1 MILPYVIK
9 SAMALALLY
18 TCIIPLLTKETFHRL
33 NRILI
38 LGCLI
43 MSFAIPLV
51 HFTGGTNPTVEMV
64 RQTVQLPEV
73 LINGEASE
81 QSIWSWADIMICIYI
96 IGVVAIFFMT
106 VVQTVRLTKQLR
118 QCEHITDNRG
128 NTIVLTDC
136 ATSSFC
142 LFHYIVMSRDDY
154 ANNCSFILTHEQEH
168 IRLGHCIDLII
179 LQVATIIQ
187 WFNPFVW
194 LIGKNLKA
202 IHEFEVDEA
211 VLNKGI
217 DATQYQKFL
226 VVKAVGNRLQ
236 PFANNLNKESLKRRI
251 IMMNKKKSNRW
262 MMLKAL
268 FIIPVATLALS
279 VFASNTGTMT
289 REAVHTADTLPTA
302 NLQTQQ
308 TATKVS
314 AVVEEM
320 PKFKGG
326 ELAMMEFLMKN
337 MKYPQSAVK
346 AKLQGKGYCRICCW
360 KRRNYQRRTHRKVS
374 RSCCARRRGYAC
386 GEIYAGVG
394 TRQTKGQ
401 ACKCKV
407 QCADNFQTK
416 IIEDGVSI
424 VKNMRN
430 MTIYMRV

>member
-1 MILPYVIK
+1 MILPYIIK

-18 TCIIPLLTKETFHRL
+18 TCIIPLLEKETFHRL

-51 HFTGGTNPTVEMV
+51 HFTGGTNPTVDMV
-64 RQTVQLPEV
+64 RQAVQLPEV
-73 LINGEASE
+73 LINGNASE
-81 QSIWSWADIMICIYI
+81 QSVWSWADIMTCIYI
-96 IGVVAIFFMT
+96 IGVVAIFTMT
-106 VVQTVRLTKQLR
+106 VVQTVRLTRQLR

-136 ATSSFC
+136 ATSPFC

-154 ANNCSFILTHEQEH
+154 ANNRSYILTHEQEH
-168 IRLGHCIDLII
+168 IRLGHSIDLII
-179 LQVATIIQ
+179 LQFATIIQ

-226 VVKAVGNRLQ
+226 VIKAVGNRLQ

-251 IMMNKKKSNRW
+251 IMMNQKKSNRW

-268 FIIPVATLALS
+268 FVIPVATLAVS
-279 VFASNTGTMT
+279 VFANGTDVSNMAKETT
-289 REAVHTADTLPTA
+289 PTA
-302 NLQTQQ
+302 AALSTTNMQTQ
-308 TATKVS
+308 KS
-314 AVVEEM
+314 DKKIFRVVEEM

-326 ELAMMEFLMKN
+326 DAKLMELLMMN
-337 MKYPQSAVK
+337 MKYPESAIK
-346 AKLQGKGYCRICCW
+346 AKQQGRAIVGFVVRKDGTVSDVYIEKSTGYD
-360 KRRNYQRRTHRKVS
+360 VL
-374 RSCCARRRGYAC
+374 
-386 GEIYAGVG
+386 
-394 TRQTKGQ
+394 
-401 ACKCKV
+401 
-407 QCADNFQTK
+407 DN
-416 IIEDGVSI
+416 EA
-424 VKNMRN
+424 
-430 MTIYMRV
+430 MRVVKSMPAWEPGKQKGKPVNVKYFVPITFSQK

>member
-1 MILPYVIK
+1 MILPYIIK

-18 TCIIPLLTKETFHRL
+18 VCIIPLLEKETFHRL

-51 HFTGGTNPTVEMV
+51 HFTGRTNPTVDMV
-64 RQTVQLPEV
+64 RQAVLLPEV
-73 LINGEASE
+73 LINGNANE
-81 QSIWSWADIMICIYI
+81 QSVWSWADIIICIYI
-96 IGVVAIFFMT
+96 IGIVAIFSMT
-106 VVQTVRLTKQLR
+106 VVQTVRLTKWLR

-136 ATSSFC
+136 ATSPFC

-154 ANNCSFILTHEQEH
+154 ANNRSFILTHEQEH
-168 IRLGHCIDLII
+168 IRLRHYIDLII
-179 LQVATIIQ
+179 LQCAIIVQ

-251 IMMNKKKSNRW
+251 IMMNQKRSNRW

-268 FIIPVATLALS
+268 LVIPVATLAVS
-279 VFASNTGTMT
+279 VFANGTNASEMA
-289 REAVHTADTLPTA
+289 RETHP
-302 NLQTQQ
+302 QTTTQ
-308 TATKVS
+308 TKIHDA
-314 AVVEEM
+314 VEEM
-320 PKFKGG
+320 PEFNGG
-326 ELAMMEFLMKN
+326 QLAMMEFLMNN
-337 MKYPQSAVK
+337 MKYPQAAVK
-346 AKLQGKGYCRICCW
+346 AKQQGKAVVGFVVRKDGTVSDVHITQSAGHAVLDEEAIRVVKAMPAW
-360 KRRNYQRRTHRKVS
+360 KPGKQK
-374 RSCCARRRGYAC
+374 
-386 GEIYAGVG
+386 GEPV
-394 TRQTKGQ
+394 
-401 ACKCKV
+401 
-407 QCADNFQTK
+407 N
-416 IIEDGVSI
+416 
-424 VKNMRN
+424 VKYSVPI
-430 MTIYMRV
+430 TFKLK

>member
-18 TCIIPLLTKETFHRL
+18 TCIIPLLEKDTFHRL

-51 HFTGGTNPTVEMV
+51 HFTSGTNPTVDMV
-64 RQTVQLPEV
+64 RQAVQLPEV
-73 LINGEASE
+73 LINGDAKE
-81 QSIWSWADIMICIYI
+81 QSVWSWADIMTCIYI
-96 IGVVAIFFMT
+96 IGVVAIFLMT
-106 VVQTVRLTKQLR
+106 VVQTVRLTRQLR

-136 ATSSFC
+136 ATSPFC

-154 ANNCSFILTHEQEH
+154 ANNRSFILTHEQEH
-168 IRLGHCIDLII
+168 IRLGHCIDLVV
-179 LQVATIIQ
+179 LQAATIIQ

-251 IMMNKKKSNRW
+251 IMMNQKRSNRR

-268 FIIPVATLALS
+268 LVIPVATLAVS
-279 VFASNTGTMT
+279 VFANGTNVSET
-289 REAVHTADTLPTA
+289 PKEPHPQKTT
-302 NLQTQQ
+302 QTKIHD
-308 TATKVS
+308 A
-314 AVVEEM
+314 VEEM
-320 PKFKGG
+320 PEFNGG
-326 ELAMMEFLMKN
+326 QLAMMEFLMNN
-337 MKYPQSAVK
+337 MKYPQAAVK
-346 AKLQGKGYCRICCW
+346 AKQQGKAIVGFVV
-360 KRRNYQRRTHRKVS
+360 RKDGTVS
-374 RSCCARRRGYAC
+374 DVHITKSAGYAVLD
-386 GEIYAGVG
+386 EEA
-394 TRQTKGQ
+394 
-401 ACKCKV
+401 
-407 QCADNFQTK
+407 
-416 IIEDGVSI
+416 
-424 VKNMRN
+424 
-430 MTIYMRV
+430 MRVVKSMPAWEPGKQKGKPVNVKYNVPITFRLK

>member
-1 MILPYVIK
+1 MILPYIIK

-18 TCIIPLLTKETFHRL
+18 ACIVPLLEKETFHRL

-51 HFTGGTNPTVEMV
+51 HFTGRTNPTVDMV
-64 RQTVQLPEV
+64 RQAVLLPEV
-73 LINGEASE
+73 LINGNANE
-81 QSIWSWADIMICIYI
+81 QSVWSWADIIICIYI
-96 IGVVAIFFMT
+96 IGIVAIFSMT
-106 VVQTVRLTKQLR
+106 VVQTVRLTKWLR

-136 ATSSFC
+136 ATSPFC

-154 ANNCSFILTHEQEH
+154 ANNRSFILTHEQEH
-168 IRLGHCIDLII
+168 IRLRHYIDLII
-179 LQVATIIQ
+179 LQCAIIVQ

-251 IMMNKKKSNRW
+251 IMMNQKRSNRW

-268 FIIPVATLALS
+268 LVIPVATLAVS
-279 VFASNTGTMT
+279 VFANGKNVS
-289 REAVHTADTLPTA
+289 ETASETHP
-302 NLQTQQ
+302 QTTTQ
-308 TATKVS
+308 TKIHDA
-314 AVVEEM
+314 VEEM
-320 PKFKGG
+320 PEFNGG
-326 ELAMMEFLMKN
+326 QLAMMEFLMNN
-337 MKYPQSAVK
+337 MKYPQAAVK
-346 AKLQGKGYCRICCW
+346 AKQQGKAVVGFVI
-360 KRRNYQRRTHRKVS
+360 RKDGTVS
-374 RSCCARRRGYAC
+374 DVHITKSAGYAVLDEEAIRVVKAMPAWKPGKQK
-386 GEIYAGVG
+386 GEPV
-394 TRQTKGQ
+394 
-401 ACKCKV
+401 
-407 QCADNFQTK
+407 N
-416 IIEDGVSI
+416 
-424 VKNMRN
+424 VKYYVPITFRLK
-430 MTIYMRV
+430 

>member
-1 MILPYVIK
+1 MILPYIIK

-18 TCIIPLLTKETFHRL
+18 TCIIPLLEKETFHRL

-51 HFTGGTNPTVEMV
+51 HFTGGTNPTVDMV
-64 RQTVQLPEV
+64 RQAVQLPEV
-73 LINGEASE
+73 LIDGNAKE
-81 QSIWSWADIMICIYI
+81 QSVWSWADIMTFIYI
-96 IGVVAIFFMT
+96 IGVVAIFTMT
-106 VVQTVRLTKQLR
+106 VVQTSSLILHMR

-136 ATSSFC
+136 ATSPFC

-154 ANNCSFILTHEQEH
+154 ANNRNYILTHEQEH
-168 IRLGHCIDLII
+168 IRLGHCIDLVI

-217 DATQYQKFL
+217 DATQYQQFL
-226 VVKAVGNRLQ
+226 VIKAVGNRLQ

-251 IMMNKKKSNRW
+251 IMMNQKRSNRW

-268 FIIPVATLALS
+268 FVIPVATLAVS
-279 VFASNTGTMT
+279 VFASNTGVSTVT
-289 REAVHTADTLPTA
+289 GEAVRTANALPTT
-302 NLQTQQ
+302 NMQTQQ
-308 TATKVS
+308 SATK
-314 AVVEEM
+314 AYEVVEVM

-326 ELAMMEFLMKN
+326 ESAMMEFLMMN
-337 MKYPQSAVK
+337 MKYPQAAVK
-346 AKLQGKGYCRICCW
+346 AKQQGRAIVGFVV
-360 KRRNYQRRTHRKVS
+360 RKDGTVS
-374 RSCCARRRGYAC
+374 DVHITKSAGYAVLD
-386 GEIYAGVG
+386 EEA
-394 TRQTKGQ
+394 
-401 ACKCKV
+401 
-407 QCADNFQTK
+407 
-416 IIEDGVSI
+416 
-424 VKNMRN
+424 
-430 MTIYMRV
+430 MRVVKSMPAWEPGKQKGKPVNVKYNVPITFRLK

>member
-18 TCIIPLLTKETFHRL
+18 TCIIPLLEKETFHRL

-51 HFTGGTNPTVEMV
+51 HFTGGTNPTVDMV

-73 LINGEASE
+73 LINGDASE

-136 ATSSFC
+136 ATSPFC

-154 ANNCSFILTHEQEH
+154 ANNRSYILTHEQEH
-168 IRLGHCIDLII
+168 IRLGHSIDLVV
-179 LQVATIIQ
+179 LQAATIIQ

-251 IMMNKKKSNRW
+251 IMMNQKKSNRW

-268 FIIPVATLALS
+268 FVIPVATLAVS
-279 VFASNTGTMT
+279 VFANTTDMRSMAKAANT
-289 REAVHTADTLPTA
+289 TA
-302 NLQTQQ
+302 NSISTNNMQTKQSD
-308 TATKVS
+308 KKIFR
-314 AVVEEM
+314 VVEEM

-326 ELAMMEFLMKN
+326 DAKLMEFLMMN
-337 MKYPQSAVK
+337 MKYPESAIK
-346 AKLQGKGYCRICCW
+346 AKQQGRAIVGFVVRKDGTVSDVYIEKSTGYD
-360 KRRNYQRRTHRKVS
+360 VL
-374 RSCCARRRGYAC
+374 
-386 GEIYAGVG
+386 
-394 TRQTKGQ
+394 
-401 ACKCKV
+401 
-407 QCADNFQTK
+407 DN
-416 IIEDGVSI
+416 EA
-424 VKNMRN
+424 
-430 MTIYMRV
+430 MRVVKSMPAWEPGKQKGKPVNVKYFVPITFSQK

>member
-18 TCIIPLLTKETFHRL
+18 TCIIPLLEKETFHRL

-51 HFTGGTNPTVEMV
+51 HFTGGTNPTVDMV
-64 RQTVQLPEV
+64 RQAVQLPEV
-73 LINGEASE
+73 LINGDAKE
-81 QSIWSWADIMICIYI
+81 QSVWSWADIMICIYI
-96 IGVVAIFFMT
+96 IGVMAISLMT
-106 VVQTVRLTKQLR
+106 VVQTVRLTRQLR

-136 ATSSFC
+136 ATSPFC

-154 ANNCSFILTHEQEH
+154 ANNRNYILTHEQEH
-168 IRLGHCIDLII
+168 IRLGHCIDLVI

-217 DATQYQKFL
+217 DATQYQQFL
-226 VVKAVGNRLQ
+226 VIKAVGNRLQ

-251 IMMNKKKSNRW
+251 IMMNQKKSNRW

-268 FIIPVATLALS
+268 FIIPVATLAVS
-279 VFASNTGTMT
+279 VFASNTGVSTVT
-289 REAVHTADTLPTA
+289 REAVRTANALPTA
-302 NLQTQQ
+302 NMQTQQ
-308 TATKVS
+308 SATK
-314 AVVEEM
+314 AYDVVEVM

-326 ELAMMEFLMKN
+326 ESAMMEFLMMN
-337 MKYPQSAVK
+337 MKYPQAAVK
-346 AKLQGKGYCRICCW
+346 AKQQGRAIVGFVV
-360 KRRNYQRRTHRKVS
+360 RKDGTVS
-374 RSCCARRRGYAC
+374 DVHITKSAGYAVLD
-386 GEIYAGVG
+386 EEA
-394 TRQTKGQ
+394 
-401 ACKCKV
+401 
-407 QCADNFQTK
+407 
-416 IIEDGVSI
+416 
-424 VKNMRN
+424 
-430 MTIYMRV
+430 MRVVKSMPAWEPGKQKGKPVNVKYNVPITFRLK

>member
-1 MILPYVIK
+1 MILPYIIK
-9 SAMALALLY
+9 SALTLALLY
-18 TCIIPLLTKETFHRL
+18 TCIMPLLEKETFHRL
-33 NRILI
+33 NRII
-38 LGCLI
+38 VLGCLLL
-43 MSFAIPLV
+43 SFIIPLI
-51 HFTGGTNPTVEMV
+51 HFTGGTNQTIDMV
-64 RQTVQLPEV
+64 RQAVQLPEI
-73 LINGEASE
+73 LIDGNANK
-81 QSIWSWADIMICIYI
+81 QSVWSLTDILICIYTLG
-96 IGVVAIFFMT
+96 GVAMLSLTAI
-106 VVQTVRLTKQLR
+106 QTMSLMLRLR
-118 QCEHITDNRG
+118 RCEHITDNKG
-128 NTIVLTDC
+128 NVIVLTDY
-136 ATSSFC
+136 ATSPFC
-142 LFHYIVMSRDDY
+142 LFHYIVMSHDDY
-154 ANNCSFILTHEQEH
+154 ANNRCFVLTHEQEH
-168 IRLGHCIDLII
+168 IRLRHYIDLII
-179 LQVATIIQ
+179 LQFATIIQ

-308 TATKVS
+308 TATKVF

-337 MKYPQSAVK
+337 MKYPQTAVK
-346 AKLQGKGYCRICCW
+346 AKLQGKAIVGFVVGKDGTISDVHIT
-360 KRRNYQRRTHRKVS
+360 KS
-374 RSCCARRRGYAC
+374 
-386 GEIYAGVG
+386 AGHAVLDEE
-394 TRQTKGQ
+394 
-401 ACKCKV
+401 A
-407 QCADNFQTK
+407 
-416 IIEDGVSI
+416 
-424 VKNMRN
+424 
-430 MTIYMRV
+430 MRVVKSMPAWEPGKQKGKPVNVKYNVPITFRQK

>member
-1 MILPYVIK
+1 MILPYIIK

-18 TCIIPLLTKETFHRL
+18 TCIIPLLEKETFHRL

-51 HFTGGTNPTVEMV
+51 HFTGGTNPTVDMV
-64 RQTVQLPEV
+64 RQAVLLPEV
-73 LINGEASE
+73 LINGNASE
-81 QSIWSWADIMICIYI
+81 QSVWSWADIMTCIYI
-96 IGVVAIFFMT
+96 IGVVAIFTMT
-106 VVQTVRLTKQLR
+106 VVQTSSLILR
-118 QCEHITDNRG
+118 MHQCEHITDNRG

-136 ATSSFC
+136 ATSPFC

-154 ANNCSFILTHEQEH
+154 ANNRNYILTHEQEH
-168 IRLGHCIDLII
+168 IRLGHCIDLVI

-226 VVKAVGNRLQ
+226 IIKAVGNRLQ

-251 IMMNKKKSNRW
+251 IMMNQKKSNRW

-268 FIIPVATLALS
+268 FIIPVATLAVS
-279 VFASNTGTMT
+279 VFASNTGVSTVT
-289 REAVHTADTLPTA
+289 REAVRTANALPTA
-302 NLQTQQ
+302 NMQTQQ
-308 TATKVS
+308 SATK
-314 AVVEEM
+314 AYEVVEVM

-326 ELAMMEFLMKN
+326 ESAMMEFLMMN
-337 MKYPQSAVK
+337 MKYPQAAAKAKQQGRAVVGFVVRKDGTVSDVHITKSAGYAVLDEEAMRVVK
-346 AKLQGKGYCRICCW
+346 AMPAWEPGK
-360 KRRNYQRRTHRKVS
+360 Q
-374 RSCCARRRGYAC
+374 
-386 GEIYAGVG
+386 
-394 TRQTKGQ
+394 KG
-401 ACKCKV
+401 KPV
-407 QCADNFQTK
+407 N
-416 IIEDGVSI
+416 
-424 VKNMRN
+424 VKYFVPITFRLK
-430 MTIYMRV
+430 

>member
-18 TCIIPLLTKETFHRL
+18 TCIIPLLEKETFHRL

-51 HFTGGTNPTVEMV
+51 HFTGGTNPTVDMV

-73 LINGEASE
+73 LINGDASE

-136 ATSSFC
+136 ATSPFC

-154 ANNCSFILTHEQEH
+154 ANNRSYILTHEQEH
-168 IRLGHCIDLII
+168 IRLGHSIDLVV
-179 LQVATIIQ
+179 LQAATIIQ

-226 VVKAVGNRLQ
+226 VIKAVGNRLQ

-251 IMMNKKKSNRW
+251 IMMNQKRSNRW

-268 FIIPVATLALS
+268 FVIPVATLAVS
-279 VFASNTGTMT
+279 VFANTSDMSNMAN
-289 REAVHTADTLPTA
+289 AVSTTA
-302 NLQTQQ
+302 NTLSTTNMQTKQSD
-308 TATKVS
+308 KKIFR
-314 AVVEEM
+314 VVEEM

-326 ELAMMEFLMKN
+326 DAKLMEFLMMN
-337 MKYPQSAVK
+337 MKYPESAIK
-346 AKLQGKGYCRICCW
+346 AKQQGRAIVGFVVGKDGTVSDVYIEKSTGYD
-360 KRRNYQRRTHRKVS
+360 VL
-374 RSCCARRRGYAC
+374 
-386 GEIYAGVG
+386 
-394 TRQTKGQ
+394 
-401 ACKCKV
+401 
-407 QCADNFQTK
+407 DN
-416 IIEDGVSI
+416 EA
-424 VKNMRN
+424 
-430 MTIYMRV
+430 MRVVKSMPAWEPGKQKGKPVNVKYFVPITFSQK

>member
-1 MILPYVIK
+1 MILPYIIK

-18 TCIIPLLTKETFHRL
+18 ACIIPLLEKETFHRL

-73 LINGEASE
+73 LINGDASE

-136 ATSSFC
+136 ATSPFC

-251 IMMNKKKSNRW
+251 IMMNQKRSNRW

-268 FIIPVATLALS
+268 FIIPVATLAVS
-279 VFASNTGTMT
+279 VFASNTGVSTVT
-289 REAVHTADTLPTA
+289 GEAVRTANALPTT
-302 NLQTQQ
+302 NMQTQQ
-308 TATKVS
+308 SATK
-314 AVVEEM
+314 AYEVVEVM

-326 ELAMMEFLMKN
+326 ESAMMEFLMMN
-337 MKYPQSAVK
+337 MKYPQAAVK
-346 AKLQGKGYCRICCW
+346 AKQQGRAIVGFVV
-360 KRRNYQRRTHRKVS
+360 RKDGTVS
-374 RSCCARRRGYAC
+374 DVQITKS
-386 GEIYAGVG
+386 AGHAVLD
-394 TRQTKGQ
+394 KE
-401 ACKCKV
+401 A
-407 QCADNFQTK
+407 
-416 IIEDGVSI
+416 
-424 VKNMRN
+424 
-430 MTIYMRV
+430 MRVVKAMPAWEPGKQKGKPVDVKYNVPITFRLK